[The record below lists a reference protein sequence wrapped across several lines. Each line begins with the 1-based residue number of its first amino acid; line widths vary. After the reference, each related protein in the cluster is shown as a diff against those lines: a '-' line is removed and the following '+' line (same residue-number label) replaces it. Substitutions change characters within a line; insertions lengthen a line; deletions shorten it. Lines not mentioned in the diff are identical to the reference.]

1 MKKIDVRM
9 TIGDSVTECPA
20 LTGVYMTYGVD
31 FCCGGDRSVEE
42 ALKDSKT
49 DQSIIAFGLD
59 SCTRLSRSKKMRF
72 FGELHR

>member
-1 MKKIDVRM
+1 MM
-9 TIGDSVTECPA
+9 IGDLLYE
-20 LTGVYMTYGVD
+20 LEKNG
-31 FCCGGDRSVEE
+31 
-42 ALKDSKT
+42 KT